1 MEEEEDQGPGDPEG
15 IVKSLR
21 SGVRPQFPDLLPE
34 TWGCFLPLLWP
45 CCSHLGSGKVRLRE
59 L

>member
-45 CCSHLGSGKVRLRE
+45 
-59 L
+59 